1 MNTNKFKISS
11 IPQLI
16 GSISLFLVIVLLCP
30 KISIAADNSVLTVM
44 PISGQKPG
52 YSLYWDTTQS
62 LAIIERSDNASN
74 FSRIAETPLNYY
86 VDFSVAKDKSYTY
99 RVTVDGKLLSSN
111 ASLDLSVGKSV
122 IGDIISEAGVA
133 STNEA
138 SVVLKFKTDKLAKNQ
153 IFYGESLLYDMQTE
167 VDNSLNQ
174 SHTILL
180 EKLKPNTTYH
190 FKVKTT
196 DKNDENVTES
206 DDQLFTTPVAA
217 NETTILQIIIKALSE
232 AFAGFESWFRG

>member
-1 MNTNKFKISS
+1 MNTCKFKISNITQS
-11 IPQLI
+11 I
-16 GSISLFLVIVLLCP
+16 GSLSVLLLTVLICP
-30 KISIAADNSVLTVM
+30 RLSFAADNSVLTVM

-52 YSLYWDTTQS
+52 YSLYWDNTQS
-62 LAIIERSDNASN
+62 LAVIERSDNASTY
-74 FSRIAETPLNYY
+74 SSIAETPLNYY
-86 VDFSVAKDKSYTY
+86 VDFGVAEDKNYTY
-99 RVTVDGKLLSSN
+99 RVTVDGRLISSN

-133 STNEA
+133 NTKEA

-153 IFYGESLLYDMQTE
+153 IFYGESLSYDMQTE

-196 DKNDENVTES
+196 DKNDENASES

-217 NETTILQIIIKALSE
+217 NETTIMQIIIKALSE